1 MSCVLSFMDG
11 NFESSGIKGPM
22 RGGEMEGNGI
32 KYYMEIM
39 EEQGLSGWE
48 NGGKDTGG
56 KTANDNQH

>member
-1 MSCVLSFMDG
+1 MDG

-39 EEQGLSGWE
+39 EEQGLSGLE